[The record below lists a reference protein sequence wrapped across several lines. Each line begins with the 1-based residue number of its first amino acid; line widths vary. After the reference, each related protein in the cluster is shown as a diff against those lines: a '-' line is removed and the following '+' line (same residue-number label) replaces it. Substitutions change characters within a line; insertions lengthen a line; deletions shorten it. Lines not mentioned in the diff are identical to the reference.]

1 MYIGGLVTL
10 ILSPLWVG
18 SFNPIAAIG
27 TGSVLLIPSGIDG
40 TTQMFGERES
50 NNRLRAITGFLLG
63 VGIVV
68 FVYGVVFLIS
78 VSR

>member
-1 MYIGGLVTL
+1 MYIGGLMSL
-10 ILSPLWVG
+10 ILSPLWIGLINPTTAVG
-18 SFNPIAAIG
+18 IG
-27 TGSVLLIPSGIDG
+27 SILLIPSGIDG

-68 FVYGVVFLIS
+68 FVYGVVFLMFG
-78 VSR
+78 